1 MHTNTIKVNF
11 WSYLTLQI
19 DFNIYICVS
28 KNNKRNGSSVYKNSS
43 KDR

>member
-11 WSYLTLQI
+11 LAYLTLQI

-28 KNNKRNGSSVYKNSS
+28 KITREMAVQFYKNSS